1 MEPNMYSSVGTKSL
15 VFCLGST
22 EMKSV
27 FRISQSL
34 LAK

>member
-1 MEPNMYSSVGTKSL
+1 MELNRYSSVGTKSV
-15 VFCLGST
+15 VFCLGNT